1 MSQEYRMPASLCY
14 RPSGRTLYPNV
25 KNKINADPHEGE
37 VRTRTYGTPKVSK
50 SRKTKKITF
59 KQEINIPKIPVPAQW
74 T

>member
-1 MSQEYRMPASLCY
+1 MSKTKLMPINKSSL
-14 RPSGRTLYPNV
+14 G
-25 KNKINADPHEGE
+25 HEGE

-50 SRKTKKITF
+50 SRKTKKITY